1 MTPICSGLGVLHA
14 ASGMQ
19 LSVTH
24 APYNLNLAEFTVC
37 SNKLKSGHV
46 WDSGHYTRLVAT
58 SISMFVPVVLLLL
71 LLPTPTAPPSKH
83 KQGNTS
89 FFEDMS
95 SWSGSWRGDW
105 GRDWNSGGD
114 DGGGWKRGG
123 RNPEPG
129 RTGHE
134 PKKKAKAKPKGK
146 SLPKAKAGPEPEA
159 NSRANR
165 EADRLPMREEIAAL
179 RQKEATDKATTT
191 ELRQEMAQQLEVHGA
206 DAARISMLTEAG
218 TLAVKKSNE
227 MEARAWQS
235 GC

>member
-1 MTPICSGLGVLHA
+1 M
-14 ASGMQ
+14 
-19 LSVTH
+19 
-24 APYNLNLAEFTVC
+24 
-37 SNKLKSGHV
+37 SN
-46 WDSGHYTRLVAT
+46 
-58 SISMFVPVVLLLL
+58 
-71 LLPTPTAPPSKH
+71 
-83 KQGNTS
+83 
-89 FFEDMS
+89 
-95 SWSGSWRGDW
+95 WSGDGWSSSWRGDW
-105 GRDWNSGGD
+105 GRDWKSGGD

-179 RQKEATDKATTT
+179 RQKEATDKASLT
-191 ELRQEMAQQLEVHGA
+191 ELRQEMAHQLEVHGA

-218 TLAVKKSNE
+218 TLAVKKTNE